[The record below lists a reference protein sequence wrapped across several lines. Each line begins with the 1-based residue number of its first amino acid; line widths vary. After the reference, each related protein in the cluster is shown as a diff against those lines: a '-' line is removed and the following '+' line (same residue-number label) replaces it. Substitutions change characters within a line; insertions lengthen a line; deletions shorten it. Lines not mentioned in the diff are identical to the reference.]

1 MEMLTDLIEIKEQ
14 PGEPFEGWPLG
25 PLLLWWNQSNQISD
39 IGTMEH
45 YCQVKNK
52 LGLHAR
58 ASAKL
63 VQLSN
68 RYDSDFTIQYDGQE
82 VDGKSILSIL
92 TLACPLGSKIRLK
105 AEGPDAEKLLEAIE
119 RLINDKFGEE

>member
-1 MEMLTDLIEIKEQ
+1 MERLIDLKEQ
-14 PGEPFEGWPLG
+14 SQEPFEGRDSRHLF
-25 PLLLWWNQSNQISD
+25 LWWNRSNPVSD
-39 IGTMEH
+39 IGSMEH

-68 RYDSDFTIQYDGQE
+68 SYVSNFTIQYDGQE

-105 AEGPDAEKLLEAIE
+105 AEGPDEEKLLEAIE

>member
-1 MEMLTDLIEIKEQ
+1 MERNCE
-14 PGEPFEGWPLG
+14 
-25 PLLLWWNQSNQISD
+25 
-39 IGTMEH
+39 
-45 YCQVKNK
+45 VKNK

-68 RYDSDFTIQYDGQE
+68 GYISNFTIRYDGQE

-92 TLACPLGSKIRLK
+92 TLACPLGSKIRLR
-105 AEGPDAEKLLEAIE
+105 AEGPDEEKLLEVIE
-119 RLINDKFGEE
+119 RLIDDKFGEE

>member
-1 MEMLTDLIEIKEQ
+1 MER
-14 PGEPFEGWPLG
+14 
-25 PLLLWWNQSNQISD
+25 
-39 IGTMEH
+39 
-45 YCQVKNK
+45 YCEVKNK

-68 RYDSDFTIQYDGQE
+68 SYVSNFTIRFDGQE

-92 TLACPLGSKIRLK
+92 TLACPIGSKVWLK
-105 AEGPDAEKLLEAIE
+105 AEGPDEEKLLEAIE
-119 RLINDKFGEE
+119 RLMDDKFGEE